1 MPGVL
6 AAAVAIKLKAP
17 VLIVVVVAARRHR
30 GRPSRHRDRLRAP
43 MTRYR
48 DLGLTV
54 GQLPPGPL
62 NAITDVDGVAVGM
75 TTLIEGEGPLVVGRG
90 PVRTGV
96 TVIVPHPGIGAEPV
110 FAGCH
115 RLNGNGE
122 LTGLEWV
129 RESGQLTTPVAI
141 TNTHSVGVV
150 RDALV
155 AAELR
160 GSRPMPPRTGACRSS
175 GETYD
180 GALNDING
188 MHVRPEHLFAAL
200 DSAATGPVA
209 EGGVGGGTGMI
220 CHEFKG
226 GTGTASRVAVGGW
239 TVGALVQANYGRR
252 ERLTV
257 DGVPVGREIPV
268 DAMPSPWDEEE
279 RRRRRRAGRG
289 LDHRDPRDRRAD
301 APPSAAS
308 GSPSA
313 PVWASLGSAGAGEH
327 SSGDIF
333 LAFSTGEPRR
343 ARGATRPTAT
353 SDAGRRHD
361 DPRRRDQR
369 AVLGRDRGHRGSD
382 PQRPRRAP
390 RRWSVATA
398 SPPPPRPRRAGRRS

>member
-1 MPGVL
+1 
-6 AAAVAIKLKAP
+6 
-17 VLIVVVVAARRHR
+17 
-30 GRPSRHRDRLRAP
+30 

-48 DLGLTV
+48 DLGLMV
-54 GQLPPGPL
+54 GLLPTGRL
-62 NAITDVDGVAVGM
+62 NAITDVEGVAVGM
-75 TTLIEGEGPLVVGRG
+75 TTLIEGDGALDVGRG

-96 TVIVPHPGIGAEPV
+96 TVIVPHAEIGAEPV

-122 LTGLEWV
+122 LTGLEWI

-160 GSRPMPPRTGACRSS
+160 GRVDATAYWSLPVV

-188 MHVRPEHLFAAL
+188 FHVRPVHVFAAL
-200 DSAATGPVA
+200 DGATSGPLD

-220 CHEFKG
+220 CHDFKG
-226 GTGTASRVAVGGW
+226 GTGTASRVVGDW

-257 DGVPVGREIPV
+257 DGVPVGREIPTSAV
-268 DAMPSPWDEEE
+268 PSAWDQEESLRRPEPGAGSIIVVLATDAPMLPHQLE
-279 RRRRRRAGRG
+279 RLAQRAG
-289 LDHRDPRDRRAD
+289 
-301 APPSAAS
+301 
-308 GSPSA
+308 
-313 PVWASLGSAGAGEH
+313 LGIARVGGAGEH

-333 LAFSTGEPRR
+333 LAFSTGN
-343 ARGATRPTAT
+343 RGAIGSYKVETAT
-353 SDAGRRHD
+353 APFGVTMMPDGAISDLFWGAIEATEEAILNALVAAD
-361 DPRRRDQR
+361 TMT
-369 AVLGRDRGHRGSD
+369 GRDGITAHRLDHDTLVEVMTRYGRGPGAR
-382 PQRPRRAP
+382 
-390 RRWSVATA
+390 
-398 SPPPPRPRRAGRRS
+398 

>member
-1 MPGVL
+1 
-6 AAAVAIKLKAP
+6 
-17 VLIVVVVAARRHR
+17 
-30 GRPSRHRDRLRAP
+30 

-54 GQLPPGPL
+54 GLLPTGPL

-75 TTLIEGEGPLVVGRG
+75 TTLIEGDGPLVVGRG

-96 TVIVPHPGIGAEPV
+96 TVIVPHADIGAEPV

-122 LTGLEWV
+122 LTGLEWI

-160 GSRPMPPRTGACRSS
+160 GRADATAYWSLPVV

-188 MHVRPEHLFAAL
+188 FHVRPEHVFAAL
-200 DSAATGPVA
+200 DAATSGPVA

-220 CHEFKG
+220 CHDFKG
-226 GTGTASRVAVGGW
+226 GTGTASRVVGDW
-239 TVGALVQANYGRR
+239 TVGALVQANYGSR

-257 DGVPVGREIPV
+257 DGVPVGREITTADVPSAWDQEESLV
-268 DAMPSPWDEEE
+268 RPEPGAGSIIVVLATDARMLPHQLE
-279 RRRRRRAGRG
+279 RLAQRAGLGIARVG
-289 LDHRDPRDRRAD
+289 G
-301 APPSAAS
+301 S
-308 GSPSA
+308 GA
-313 PVWASLGSAGAGEH
+313 H

-333 LAFSTGEPRR
+333 LAFSTGNRGAIGSYKAENETTPRR
-343 ARGATRPTAT
+343 ASR
-353 SDAGRRHD
+353 
-361 DPRRRDQR
+361 
-369 AVLGRDRGHRGSD
+369 
-382 PQRPRRAP
+382 
-390 RRWSVATA
+390 
-398 SPPPPRPRRAGRRS
+398 